1 MQKERVASVEVK
13 VVGVE
18 ASVSEY
24 LLVHSMFPE
33 PLDYFQSN
41 VASKHN
47 RSLNHDE
54 MEFYMK
60 RVRCCRCSRSGDVV

>member
-24 LLVHSMFPE
+24 LPVHSMFPE

-54 MEFYMK
+54 MEFHMK
-60 RVRCCRCSRSGDVV
+60 LVRCCRCSRSGDMV

>member
-18 ASVSEY
+18 ASVGEY
-24 LLVHSMFPE
+24 LPVHSMFPK
-33 PLDYFQSN
+33 PPDYFQSN

-54 MEFYMK
+54 MELVLRETRQMLYMFK
-60 RVRCCRCSRSGDVV
+60 VM